1 MLMFLL
7 FIGDQYLYILIICQV
22 HADMPLDDILNQFQ
36 KGSSHMTA
44 LLKSKNNMKPPSVDE
59 DKIMDGTISK
69 ESYRLS
75 FLLSST

>member
-22 HADMPLDDILNQFQ
+22 PTNMPLDDILNQFQ
-36 KGSSHMTA
+36 NGSSHMTA
-44 LLKSKNNMKPPSVDE
+44 LLIPKVNMKPPSVDE